1 MDDTKIKIIRKMP
14 DGAKLFEL
22 WIGILCLAMKSSR
35 AGTLEIGVGIPFT
48 EETLAEHLDIPLKT
62 TRMGLQVFNKF
73 HMVEVWS
80 DGTIFISNFEK
91 HQELEKIEKNKEVT
105 RLRVAKFREK
115 QRISLDVTVTEPL
128 RNDTSNDVDKDKDT
142 DIEQDKDVTVRYTE
156 NESFILFWNMYDKKV
171 GLKEKIEKKWNK
183 LSDDDKKK
191 IFEYIPKYKESQPDK
206 QYRKNPDTF
215 LNNKSWN
222 DELIPKNGTPKQ
234 PGHNT
239 KMSPDLEIIHKKLLE
254 KNGN

>member
-73 HMVEVWS
+73 HMIEVWS

-91 HQELEKIEKNKEVT
+91 HQELEKIEKNKELT
-105 RLRVAKFREK
+105 RIRVAKFREK
-115 QRISLDVTVTEPL
+115 QKILLDVASTDAL
-128 RNDTSNDVDKDKDT
+128 RNESSNDIDKDKDT
-142 DIEQDKDVTVRYTE
+142 DKEIDTEVT
-156 NESFILFWNMYDKKV
+156 ESYSEDEIQ
-171 GLKEKIEKKWNK
+171 K
-183 LSDDDKKK
+183 LW
-191 IFEYIPKYKESQPDK
+191 IRTFGRNPKYLEVEATKRLIQKFGDK
-206 QYRKNPDTF
+206 VYSI
-215 LNNKSWN
+215 L
-222 DELIPKNGTPKQ
+222 KNGVENNFNSIFT
-234 PGHNT
+234 
-239 KMSPDLEIIHKKLLE
+239 LE
-254 KNGN
+254 KNIDNEGNIIPKDKKLQGRTIESNPA